1 MISTDPLLSSSA
13 PFNLEQYKYF
23 EIPGVGPVWVYNV
36 SPKQVKV
43 KNPITDNEKVIYS
56 EASAGDRFGV
66 VFDTYQSSPFWKAF
80 DTLASSAKK
89 LELGLVVPCWRI
101 DGGLYGTEYG
111 GVWS

>member
-1 MISTDPLLSSSA
+1 M
-13 PFNLEQYKYF
+13 EQYKYF

-66 VFDTYQSSPFWKAF
+66 VFDTYQSSPFWKTF

-89 LELGLVVPCWRI
+89 EACGFSGFHAGG
-101 DGGLYGTEYG
+101 GGLYGTEYG